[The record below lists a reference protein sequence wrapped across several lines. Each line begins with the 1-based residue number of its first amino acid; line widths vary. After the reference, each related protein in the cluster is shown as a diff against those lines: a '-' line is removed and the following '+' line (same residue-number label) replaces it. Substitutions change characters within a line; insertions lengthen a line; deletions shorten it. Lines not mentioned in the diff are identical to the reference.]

1 MGLALKKPIV
11 FFDLETTGVDV
22 AKDRIV
28 EISILKLHPDGK
40 KEVKTRR
47 VNPEMPIPNGSS
59 EIHGIYDEDVKDEPT
74 FKSMAKSLATFI
86 GNSDMAGFNSNK
98 FDVPL
103 LVEEFLR
110 VGVDF
115 DFENRSLVDVQNIFH
130 FLESRSLVAAYKFY
144 TNKVLDNAHSAE
156 ADNVATYEVLE
167 SILSKEDETKK
178 DISLLHDIL
187 KKVTKNS
194 DKKRVQYFIDE
205 KKAVLEKYQLLPND
219 VDFWSRYSSRHK
231 SADLMG
237 RIVFNEENVE
247 VFNFG
252 KHKGT
257 PVSQVLEKDPSY
269 YKWMMNGD
277 FPLYT
282 KKVLTAIKLR
292 AFNQK

>member
-1 MGLALKKPIV
+1 MSLQLTKPIV

-47 VNPEMPIPNGSS
+47 VNPEMAIPKGSS
-59 EIHGIYDEDVKDEPT
+59 EIHGIYDEDVKGEPT
-74 FKSMAKSLATFI
+74 FKAMAKSLAAFI
-86 GNSDMAGFNSNK
+86 GNSDLAGFNSNK

-115 DFENRSLVDVQNIFH
+115 GIESRSLVDVQNIFH
-130 FLESRSLVAAYKFY
+130 KMEQRTLVAAYKFY
-144 TNKVLDNAHSAE
+144 CGKDLTNAHSAE
-156 ADNVATYEVLE
+156 ADNIATFEVLE
-167 SILSKEDETKK
+167 AQIEKYDDLENNVNFLSEF
-178 DISLLHDIL
+178 SRR
-187 KKVTKNS
+187 TKN
-194 DKKRVQYFIDE
+194 
-205 KKAVLEKYQLLPND
+205 
-219 VDFWSRYSSRHK
+219 
-231 SADLMG
+231 ADLMG
-237 RIVFNEENVE
+237 RIVFNEDDVE

-257 PVSQVLEKDPSY
+257 PVTTVLERDPSY

-292 AFNQK
+292 GFNKK

>member
-1 MGLALKKPIV
+1 MGLELKKPIV

-47 VNPEMPIPNGSS
+47 VNPEMPIPRVTS
-59 EIHGIYDEDVKDEPT
+59 EIHGIYDEDIKEEPT
-74 FKSMAKSLATFI
+74 FKAMAKSLATFI
-86 GNSDMAGFNSNK
+86 GNSDLAGFNSNK

-115 DFENRSLVDVQNIFH
+115 EIEGRSLVDVQNIFH
-130 FLESRSLVAAYKFY
+130 KMEQRTLVAAYKFY
-144 TNKVLDNAHSAE
+144 CGKDLTNAHSAE
-156 ADNVATYEVLE
+156 ADNIATFDVLE
-167 SILSKEDETKK
+167 AQIERYDELENNVNFLSE
-178 DISLLHDIL
+178 
-187 KKVTKNS
+187 
-194 DKKRVQYFIDE
+194 F
-205 KKAVLEKYQLLPND
+205 
-219 VDFWSRYSSRHK
+219 SRRTNN
-231 SADLMG
+231 ADLMG
-237 RIVFNEENVE
+237 RIVFNEENIE

-257 PVSQVLEKDPSY
+257 PVATVLERDPSY

-292 AFNQK
+292 NFNQR